1 MTALSALRAGV
12 TTLGKP
18 SWRPMLAYVA
28 ELHERSVHP
37 PQAPLP
43 YSWEEIGPG
52 YCYGPA
58 LGHWDLVHAVFDT
71 LPYEPEHARHQLLN
85 GLSVQSANGM
95 LPGVIWMPRADDPTR
110 DKPRWSNR
118 ISHPP
123 VWPIAVQELA
133 DQTGDE
139 GIIARTYDALVRQI
153 SWFETHRRSRP
164 EGFYYSDILTFD
176 WESGV
181 DEGVRFDHVQPGPL
195 ACVDASSHLYA
206 LYTLA
211 DAWATQLGTN
221 GGAYRTRAHRLREF
235 IRQQLFCET
244 TGFFHDAWNVEA
256 GRPFALEGMW
266 PLVVGAATS
275 AQAGRVID
283 ENLLNP
289 ERFFTAHPLATVGAT
304 DPAFELR
311 MWRGPAWNSMTY
323 WAARGCLRYDRKD
336 AARLLLERALDETA
350 FQFQGT
356 GTVWEFYHPYGGDP
370 MSLKRKP
377 QTSYNAPCRDY
388 LGHNP
393 LIAMAR
399 LYEMTL

>member
-1 MTALSALRAGV
+1 MATLAALRTSV

-18 SWRPMLAYVA
+18 SWRPVLAYVA
-28 ELHERSVHP
+28 ELHERSIHP

-58 LGHWDLVHAVFDT
+58 FGHWDLVHAVFDV
-71 LPYEPEHARHQLLN
+71 LPDEPEHARHQLLN
-85 GLSVQSANGM
+85 GLVVQSANGM

-110 DKPRWSNR
+110 EKPRWSNR
-118 ISHPP
+118 LSHPP

-133 DQTGDE
+133 DHTGDD

-153 SWFETHRRSRP
+153 RWFETHRKAKP

-195 ACVDASSHLYA
+195 ACVDACSHLYA
-206 LYTLA
+206 LYSLA
-211 DAWATQLGTN
+211 DAWATRLGIS
-221 GGAYRTRAHRLREF
+221 GGPYGTRAHRLREF
-235 IRQQLFCET
+235 IRQHLFCEA
-244 TGFFHDAWNVEA
+244 TGFFHDVWNVET
-256 GRPFALEGMW
+256 GRPMALEGLW
-266 PLVVGAATS
+266 PIVVGAATK
-275 AQAGRVID
+275 AQANRVID

-289 ERFFTAHPLATVGAT
+289 DRFFSAHPLATVSVT

-323 WAARGCLRYDRKD
+323 WAACGCLLYDRKD
-336 AARLLLERALDETA
+336 AAHVLVERALDETA
-350 FQFQGT
+350 LQFQRT
-356 GTVWEFYHPYGGDP
+356 ATVWEFYHPHGGDP
-370 MSLKRKP
+370 MELKRKP
-377 QTSYNAPCRDY
+377 QTPYNAPCRDY

-399 LYEMTL
+399 LYEMTG